1 MLLKINSVTEFCR
14 RFKIDQLLKTI
25 AKLLL
30 AKKNTYRGQIFMYTK
45 LFSFTMFDMNPFVNR
60 ILPKTNDYNMAKK
73 NRANDKIIT
82 H

>member
-1 MLLKINSVTEFCR
+1 
-14 RFKIDQLLKTI
+14 
-25 AKLLL
+25 
-30 AKKNTYRGQIFMYTK
+30 MYTK
-45 LFSFTMFDMNPFVNR
+45 LFSFTIFDMNPFVNQ